1 MATEMVQIAVHEPG
15 AMGKPLRL
23 GQDIEMEMGAAP
35 GGLRHLLPRGSQDPA
50 DEVPRCF
57 VVEGVLRHPAREEV
71 DIVEKVEELLAEGA
85 VRSQEITLH
94 RSVLLEHERG
104 LGLDVRVIAGQVVGK
119 DLAIL
124 KNGIDRL
131 AQESRVATEM
141 PHCLPV
147 SRLKPTNDET

>member
-147 SRLKPTNDET
+147 SRLKPTNNET